1 MKADHESLNSPASQA
16 GSPAASSGRRPPK
29 ILYITVAAGL
39 LTFAL
44 LLIAGLLPR
53 LSTEAELNQAHGA
66 QVKSLRKVAFTQVKT
81 PVGETSLLLPA
92 SLEPIQEIPIF
103 ARCDGYLVQRFVD
116 IGDRVRA
123 GQLLATIDAPE
134 LDRQVEQAE
143 ADLHQSQAQVKAAE
157 AELARARAVVST
169 SEAAV
174 HKLQA
179 NLVFSRQQLARYSQL
194 VQEGAISREMKDEK
208 QRDLDS
214 DLAGLEAAQA
224 EVSANQ
230 AQVASLAEKVAVS
243 KAAVGSYRAALGR
256 ALSQQSFKTV
266 KAPADGVIV
275 SRNIDAGSLVSEG
288 SDNAKKELLRL
299 AKTDPLRVM
308 VAVPQSF
315 YRHIK
320 VGSKVQLNVNEL
332 SEKKLQGVVAKV
344 AGGLDAA
351 SRTMLTE
358 VHVGNASGILKPGM
372 YATVKFEAGVERP
385 RAKNT
390 APLASP
396 NNLEAT
402 NTADNSASSENKRFR
417 IPASSL
423 VVKPE
428 GLFVAKLSAADKVHF
443 QKVVLGRD
451 FGKQIEIL
459 DGIASGERLVL
470 DPDVDL
476 KEGQQVEAYH

>member
-1 MKADHESLNSPASQA
+1 MMSETLCQAKLDSEMKAEQESLEPPVSLNR
-16 GSPAASSGRRPPK
+16 SSGARPPK
-29 ILYITVAAGL
+29 ILYVAIAAGL

-44 LLIAGLLPR
+44 LMLAGLLPR

-66 QVKSLRKVAFTQVKT
+66 ETMSIRKVAFTQVQP
-81 PVGETSLLLPA
+81 PVGETSLTLPA

-116 IGDRVRA
+116 IGDRVKA

-157 AELARARAVVST
+157 AELARARAVVAT

-174 HKLQA
+174 RKLQA
-179 NLVFSRQQLARYSQL
+179 NLTFSRQQLARYSEL

-224 EVSANQ
+224 EVAANQ

-288 SDNAKKELLRL
+288 SDNAKKELMSL

-320 VGSKVQLNVNEL
+320 VGSKVQLNINEL
-332 SEKKLQGVVAKV
+332 SGKKLQAVVAKV

-358 VHVGNASGILKPGM
+358 VHVGNAGGILKPGM
-372 YATVKFEAGVERP
+372 YATVKFEAGVDRP
-385 RAKNT
+385 KTKN
-390 APLASP
+390 APHLASNESRP
-396 NNLEAT
+396 
-402 NTADNSASSENKRFR
+402 FR

-428 GLFVAKLSAADKVHF
+428 GLFVAKLNDGDKVHF
-443 QKVVLGRD
+443 EKVVLGRD
-451 FGKQIEIL
+451 FGRQIEIL
-459 DGIASGERLVL
+459 DGITSGERLVL

-476 KEGQQVEAYH
+476 REGQKVEAFSK